1 MLKKIH
7 ERKLNLSLYYLDKV
21 KEKEYV
27 NTTEETPITIID
39 ILNNFEEN
47 PSINL
52 ISIDDKI
59 ENYEVNIR
67 ITENKNDEFLKSL
80 LSSDNYKDLMQEIKT
95 CKDFDFKI
103 IDYNINIEQNNINGV
118 FKLQCAK

>member
-1 MLKKIH
+1 MKKKVLAIIFLIIIVLECALIYIKENSLK
-7 ERKLNLSLYYLDKV
+7 DKV

-27 NTTEETPITIID
+27 NTAEETPITIID

-67 ITENKNDEFLKSL
+67 INENKNKFLKIINSL
-80 LSSDNYKDLMQEIKT
+80 N
-95 CKDFDFKI
+95 DFKI

>member
-1 MLKKIH
+1 MKKKVLAMVFLIIILLECTIIYIKENSLKDKI
-7 ERKLNLSLYYLDKV
+7 E
-21 KEKEYV
+21 EKEYV
-27 NTTEETPITIID
+27 NTNKETPITIID

-59 ENYEVNIR
+59 ENYEINIR
-67 ITENKNDEFLKSL
+67 ITENKNEFLKIINSL
-80 LSSDNYKDLMQEIKT
+80 NN
-95 CKDFDFKI
+95 FKI
-103 IDYNINIEQNNINGV
+103 IDYNINLEQNNINGV

>member
-1 MLKKIH
+1 MKKKVLAIIFLIIIVLECAIIYIKENSLKDKI
-7 ERKLNLSLYYLDKV
+7 EENKYI
-21 KEKEYV
+21 
-27 NTTEETPITIID
+27 NTNEEAPITIID

-67 ITENKNDEFLKSL
+67 ITENKNEFLKIINSL
-80 LSSDNYKDLMQEIKT
+80 N
-95 CKDFDFKI
+95 DFKI
-103 IDYNINIEQNNINGV
+103 IDYNINLEQNNINGV
-118 FKLQCAK
+118 FRLQCAK

>member
-1 MLKKIH
+1 MKKKVLAIIFLIIIVLECAIIYVKENSLK
-7 ERKLNLSLYYLDKV
+7 DKV
-21 KEKEYV
+21 VQEKEYV
-27 NTTEETPITIID
+27 NTDEETKITIID

-67 ITENKNDEFLKSL
+67 INENKNKFLKIINSL
-80 LSSDNYKDLMQEIKT
+80 N
-95 CKDFDFKI
+95 DFKI

>member
-1 MLKKIH
+1 MKKKVLAIIFLIIIVLECALIYIKENSLK
-7 ERKLNLSLYYLDKV
+7 DKV

-27 NTTEETPITIID
+27 NTTEETQITIID

-47 PSINL
+47 SSINL

-67 ITENKNDEFLKSL
+67 ITENKNEFLKIINSL
-80 LSSDNYKDLMQEIKT
+80 N
-95 CKDFDFKI
+95 DFKI
-103 IDYNINIEQNNINGV
+103 IDYNINLEKNNINGV

>member
-1 MLKKIH
+1 MKKKVLAIIFLIIIVLECAIIYIKENSLK
-7 ERKLNLSLYYLDKV
+7 DKV
-21 KEKEYV
+21 EEKEYV
-27 NTTEETPITIID
+27 NTNEETKITIID

-59 ENYEVNIR
+59 ENYEVNIS
-67 ITENKNDEFLKSL
+67 ITENKNEFLKIINSL
-80 LSSDNYKDLMQEIKT
+80 N
-95 CKDFDFKI
+95 DFKI
-103 IDYNINIEQNNINGV
+103 IDYNINLEQNNINGV